1 MKTHIFI
8 IALMASLLMACSS
21 GSNQKETFSAGVLKY
36 DSLTIPI
43 DYPCLGFYYQTAHYK
58 DGNTLYWAGYN
69 HLLHS
74 IEVFDLTNRKT
85 VASYELEPEG
95 PNAITKNQFS
105 CFLVNDSMFVFRG
118 YRNELKLLSYK
129 DGKLL
134 KTIFTLSPEEEY
146 QLQYRGGLDAE
157 YSRGFRMRWD
167 GENIVTPLFAKNG
180 QKMHDPLFLSV
191 NLRTSE
197 TERLPMA
204 YPENMQDE
212 LGKYGSLTSPYFTMS
227 EDRMVYN
234 FSYSSQVYVAMKGAD
249 EVQTFAM
256 NSRATSNQS
265 VPKDANIGQRN
276 FKESFEYERMVLR
289 FGEVNYDKQSD
300 TYIRLHYDNRPSMFE
315 DRDIYLMVYKNR
327 TGEMLEYELPKEV
340 TSRHFVVDGY
350 AYFQLKNSED
360 SHLYFAV
367 VKLADL

>member
-1 MKTHIFI
+1 MKAHLCI
-8 IALMASLLMACSS
+8 ITLMASLLMACSS
-21 GSNQKETFSAGVLKY
+21 GSNQKETISAGVLKY
-36 DSLTIPI
+36 DSLSMPI

-85 VASYELEPEG
+85 IASYELEPEG
-95 PNAITKNQFS
+95 PNAITQNQFS
-105 CFLVNDSMFVFRG
+105 CFLMNDSMFVFKG
-118 YRNELKLLSYK
+118 YRNELKLLSRNN
-129 DGKLL
+129 GKLL
-134 KTIFTLSPEEEY
+134 KTIFAVSPEEEY
-146 QLQYRGGLDAE
+146 QLQFRGTLNGE

-167 GENIVTPLFAKNG
+167 GENIVAPLFAKNG

-197 TERLPMA
+197 TERLSLA
-204 YPENMQDE
+204 YPESMEGD
-212 LGKYGSLTSPYFTMS
+212 LGNYGSMTCPFFTMS

-234 FSYSSQVYVAMKGAD
+234 FAYSSQVYVAIKGTD

-256 NSRATSNQS
+256 NSNATPNRSAS
-265 VPKDANIGQRN
+265 KDGNIKQRDIRRN
-276 FKESFEYERMVLR
+276 FDYEENALR
-289 FGEVNYDKQSD
+289 FSQVNYDQQTD
-300 TYIRLHYDNRPSMFE
+300 VYLRTHYASREKMTDK
-315 DRDIYLMVYKNR
+315 RDSYLMVYKGS

-340 TSRHFVVDGY
+340 TSRCFVVDGH
-350 AYFQLKNSED
+350 AYFQLRNSAD

-367 VKLADL
+367 VRLADL

>member
-1 MKTHIFI
+1 MKTHLCI

-21 GSNQKETFSAGVLKY
+21 ENKQAETISAGVLKY

-85 VASYELEPEG
+85 MASYELEPEG

-105 CFLVNDSMFVFRG
+105 CFLMNDSMFVFRG
-118 YRNELKLLSYK
+118 YRNELKLLSRK

-134 KTIFTLSPEEEY
+134 KTIFTLSPEDEY
-146 QLQYRGGLDAE
+146 QLQYRGVLNGE
-157 YSRGFRMRWD
+157 YSRGFIMRWD
-167 GENIVTPLFAKNG
+167 GENVVTPLFAKNG
-180 QKMHDPLFLSV
+180 QKMHDPLFLSL

-197 TERLPMA
+197 TERLPLS
-204 YPENMQDE
+204 YPESMEGDLN
-212 LGKYGSLTSPYFTMS
+212 KYGSLTCPFFTMS
-227 EDRMVYN
+227 EDRLVYN
-234 FSYSSQVYVAMKGAD
+234 FAYSSQVYVAMKGTD

-256 NSRATSNQS
+256 NSNATPNRSDT
-265 VPKDANIGQRN
+265 KDGNIERRDIMRN
-276 FKESFEYERMVLR
+276 FDYEENTLR
-289 FGEVNYDKQSD
+289 FSQVNYDKQAD
-300 TYIRLHYDNRPSMFE
+300 VYLRTHYASREKMTAV
-315 DRDIYLMVYKNR
+315 RDSYLMVYKCR
-327 TGEMLEYELPKEV
+327 TGKMLEYELPEEV
-340 TSRHFVVDGY
+340 TTRYFVVDGY

-367 VKLADL
+367 VRLADL

>member
-1 MKTHIFI
+1 MKKQIWI
-8 IALMASLLMACSS
+8 GALCVSMLLACSS
-21 GSNQKETFSAGVLKY
+21 GSKQAETISAGVLKY
-36 DSLTIPI
+36 DTLSMPI

-95 PNAITKNQFS
+95 PNAITRNQFS
-105 CFLVNDSMFVFRG
+105 CFLMNDSMFVFKG
-118 YRNELKLLSYK
+118 YRNELKLLSRN

-134 KTIFTLSPEEEY
+134 KTIFAMSPEEEY
-146 QLQYRGGLDAE
+146 QLQFRGTLNGE

-167 GENIVTPLFAKNG
+167 GESVVMPLFAKNG

-197 TERLPMA
+197 TERLSLA
-204 YPENMQDE
+204 YPESMEGD
-212 LGKYGSLTSPYFTMS
+212 LGNYGSMTCPFFTMS

-234 FSYSSQVYVAMKGAD
+234 FAYSSQVYVAIKGTD

-256 NSRATSNQS
+256 NSNATPNRSAS
-265 VPKDANIGQRN
+265 KDGNIQQRDFRRN
-276 FKESFEYERMVLR
+276 FDYEENALR
-289 FGEVNYDKQSD
+289 FSQVNYDQQTD
-300 TYIRLHYDNRPSMFE
+300 VYLRTHYASREKRTDK
-315 DRDIYLMVYKNR
+315 RDSYLMVYKGS

-340 TSRHFVVDGY
+340 TSRCFVVDGH
-350 AYFQLKNSED
+350 AYFQLRNSAD

-367 VKLADL
+367 VRLADL